1 MNGRRLEIHPEAEA
15 EARVARAWYSDRS
28 PIAGRVFLAELE
40 HALAAVLEAPERWPA
55 DDLGLRR
62 FLLRRYPFAVVYR
75 VRDAA
80 VQVIAV
86 AHGRRRAGYW
96 RSR

>member
-1 MNGRRLEIHPEAEA
+1 MTARRLEIHPAAEA
-15 EARVARAWYSDRS
+15 EARAARAWYADRS
-28 PIAGRVFLAELE
+28 PAAGRSFLAELE
-40 HALAAVLEAPERWPA
+40 QAVTSVLESPERWPE

-62 FLLRRYPFAVVYR
+62 FLLRRYPFAVIYR
-75 VRDAA
+75 VRGEV
-80 VQVIAV
+80 VQVVAV